1 MHRPVKDYRSPSRTD
16 RATALPPGKGT
27 ALLAI
32 RTVPEDAASQ
42 TSSRTRLGARPI
54 VVMPT
59 VTDLR
64 SARRGAP
71 LRITPR
77 RSDLRSVGAQVV
89 GGHCRRCRR
98 WRSLRDRRAVATFV
112 ERTLLHHR
120 ALHAAAA
127 AGAAGARS
135 GAIGWSIAAATAGR
149 RTAAAR
155 RRIATA
161 TAATMEESAATTA
174 GGHQKR
180 ESNGEEREAFHRD
193 NPFRK
198 GS

>member
-98 WRSLRDRRAVATFV
+98 WRSLRDRRAVAALV
-112 ERTLLHHR
+112 EGTLLHHR
-120 ALHAAAA
+120 TLHATTATG
-127 AGAAGARS
+127 AGRARS
-135 GAIGWSIAAATAGR
+135 GTIGGSVTAAATGR
-149 RTAAAR
+149 RAAATR

-161 TAATMEESAATTA
+161 AAATVEQSAATTA

-180 ESNGEEREAFHRD
+180 ESDGEEREAFHR
-193 NPFRK
+193 NGPFRK